1 MIYSSYENFIILKGT
16 TALDD
21 IKLINSQLLDE
32 AQKIMKVLSNPT
44 RIQMLNI
51 LEQQELTVNQIVELL
66 NLEQSAVSHQLALL
80 REYQLVSTSRD
91 GKSNYYRLN
100 DPHILDVINETLEHA
115 DHVMRG
121 KKHGE

>member
-1 MIYSSYENFIILKGT
+1 MIYSSCENFIILKGT

-66 NLEQSAVSHQLALL
+66 NLE
-80 REYQLVSTSRD
+80 
-91 GKSNYYRLN
+91 
-100 DPHILDVINETLEHA
+100 
-115 DHVMRG
+115 
-121 KKHGE
+121 